1 MARYLVDGQ
10 VSIDMSLEYLIKWAI
25 NEAAIYNVYGTT
37 NMLIRYFNSW
47 LRCGVMY
54 IIFAHTFLE
63 QNLMLILYCTIILVL
78 NVLTRLIN

>member
-1 MARYLVDGQ
+1 MEACMARYLVDGQ

-63 QNLMLILYCTIILVL
+63 QNLMLYHHFSSKRIDSL
-78 NVLTRLIN
+78 N